1 MYKVYFFTVYAI
13 TFGIFSS
20 HDYPHSHPTIN
31 ALCKDLFMVVID
43 EVDNETDQS
52 QSQAEGL
59 TATTD
64 QGQPG
69 VGGQAE
75 VADGSNLTVPGE
87 KRVMTSPLEGSLPKK
102 RLR

>member
-1 MYKVYFFTVYAI
+1 
-13 TFGIFSS
+13 
-20 HDYPHSHPTIN
+20 
-31 ALCKDLFMVVID
+31 MVVID

-59 TATTD
+59 TATTTD

-69 VGGQAE
+69 VGGQSE
-75 VADGSNLTVPGE
+75 GADGSSLTVPGE

>member
-1 MYKVYFFTVYAI
+1 
-13 TFGIFSS
+13 
-20 HDYPHSHPTIN
+20 
-31 ALCKDLFMVVID
+31 MVVTD

-64 QGQPG
+64 QGQLG

-102 RLR
+102 RLRWTNSKQE